1 MGEKGMKWLC
11 FMEMIKKLFF
21 CICYYQESKAV
32 TWVHWINIA
41 EWIKLHLLKFKI
53 LLSCKLKENYQAGL
67 HVQQHH
73 KQTKIYVVAKK
84 GVLCHRRTILSTL
97 KTKLPYFLETDRSE
111 LMWNF
116 ILLHNFDIN
125 LLNWFLEN
133 IFCLLSVK

>member
-1 MGEKGMKWLC
+1 MKEKGMKWLC
-11 FMEMIKKLFF
+11 FMEMINKSFF
-21 CICYYQESKAV
+21 CICYYQERGAV
-32 TWVHWINIA
+32 TWVHWINIT

-53 LLSCKLKENYQAGL
+53 LLSCKLKEIKL
-67 HVQQHH
+67 SSRTIQQHH
-73 KQTKIYVVAKK
+73 KQTKIYTFAKK
-84 GVLCHRRTILSTL
+84 GVLCHRRTILLTL

-116 ILLHNFDIN
+116 IPLHNFDIN